1 MSEIDW
7 HSARSDCVASRFH
20 VWAISLKRWGTYPI
34 AGLLLRGPS
43 AVRGDRYEIS
53 STGLALAQGTNAGG
67 GVGTG
72 APQTGG
78 TAAPGIGNNAAP
90 SGALPDLK
98 SSTQGTDPC
107 SGAAPQAGC
116 DPTGPGTGTASE
128 APR

>member
-1 MSEIDW
+1 MK
-7 HSARSDCVASRFH
+7 FL
-20 VWAISLKRWGTYPI
+20 AIAAAIMVGSMG
-34 AGLLLRGPS
+34 
-43 AVRGDRYEIS
+43 V
-53 STGLALAQGTNAGG
+53 ALAQGTNAGG
-67 GVGTG
+67 VTG

-78 TAAPGIGNNAAP
+78 TAAPGVSGNPAP

-107 SGAAPQAGC
+107 SGAAAQAGC

>member
-1 MSEIDW
+1 MTFL
-7 HSARSDCVASRFH
+7 ALVAALVVGSMG
-20 VWAISLKRWGTYPI
+20 V
-34 AGLLLRGPS
+34 
-43 AVRGDRYEIS
+43 
-53 STGLALAQGTNAGG
+53 ALAQSAGPDG
-67 GVGTG
+67 GVDTG
-72 APQTGG
+72 ASQTIGK
-78 TAAPGIGNNAAP
+78 AAPGVSSNPAP